1 MNEVLRKYI
10 AEILATEMNS
20 PRAPNQLIPP
30 KSKRKSKDSEKEKKS
45 KEEEVDE
52 MSVVGGIAG
61 FTGPLGAGAEDMGED
76 PVSPG
81 GKLKK
86 KKKNFVRWK

>member
-10 AEILATEMNS
+10 AEILATEINN
-20 PRAPNQLIPP
+20 PRAPNQLIPS
-30 KSKRKSKDSEKEKKS
+30 KSNRKSKDSEEKTKD

-52 MSVVGGIAG
+52 MSVAGGVAG
-61 FTGPLGAGAEDMGED
+61 FTGPLGAGAEDMGKD

-86 KKKNFVRWK
+86 KKKNFVTWK